1 MFASRGRSTRRWK
14 LKPKRQARS
23 WAAQYCEVTKLAD
36 RRGSRRELM
45 SGHTKSAPGGA
56 LWAVVLAGGQGIRLL
71 PLVRELYGDE
81 RPKQFARIVG
91 TKSLLRQT
99 LDR

>member
-1 MFASRGRSTRRWK
+1 M
-14 LKPKRQARS
+14 L
-23 WAAQYCEVTKLAD
+23 
-36 RRGSRRELM
+36 
-45 SGHTKSAPGGA
+45 GHTKRAPGGA
-56 LWAVVLAGGQGIRLL
+56 LWAIVLAGGQGIRLL

-99 LDR
+99 LDRVGLADPGGADSDRHMPRAR